1 MPVFSAATP
10 VVLLAQWV
18 DSHAIWVLL
27 LLLLLAACMLRW
39 RAQGRAAWLW
49 QDRSADLQA
58 WRQLAAGGGGTGR
71 VLWPC

>member
-27 LLLLLAACMLRW
+27 LLLLLAAGMLRW
-39 RAQGRAAWLW
+39 RAQGFPVV
-49 QDRSADLQA
+49 
-58 WRQLAAGGGGTGR
+58 GGKD
-71 VLWPC
+71 

>member
-18 DSHAIWVLL
+18 DGHAIWVLL
-27 LLLLLAACMLRW
+27 LLLLVAACMLRW

-49 QDRSADLQA
+49 QDRSADFRPA
-58 WRQLAAGGGGTGR
+58 AVAAGGGGW
-71 VLWPC
+71 LPCWPC

>member
-49 QDRSADLQA
+49 QDRSADLRPGGN
-58 WRQLAAGGGGTGR
+58 WLLAVAALAL
-71 VLWPC
+71 LWPC